1 MSNRLSMTGRRG
13 VLTLLALTAVVAG
26 LVLVVVA
33 VLGQQTAPRP
43 PRAVGRIETPSPTAS
58 AVPSSS
64 PSQAP
69 SQAPSTAA
77 SDGPTSTPLGP
88 SRPVRIRIPAIGVD
102 SKVTRL
108 GLADDGTLAVPQP
121 GPDLNHAAWFENSPT
136 PGQPG
141 PSIIE
146 GHVDSEQ
153 GPSVFF
159 RLGDVRPGDRIRV
172 TRKDGVT
179 LVFTVNAVRDFKK
192 KSFPTSVVYGGD
204 LSTPQLRLITC
215 SDFDRAIRHHVGNE
229 VVFAHLTRTRNQGQ

>member
-1 MSNRLSMTGRRG
+1 MTGRRG
-13 VLTLLALTAVVAG
+13 VLTLLPLVAVVAG

-33 VLGQQTAPRP
+33 VGAQQSAPRP
-43 PRAVGRIETPSPTAS
+43 PRAVGKIETPSPTPSPA
-58 AVPSSS
+58 ATHRADPVPSS
-64 PSQAP
+64 
-69 SQAPSTAA
+69 
-77 SDGPTSTPLGP
+77 GPTSTPLGP
-88 SRPVRIRIPAIGVD
+88 SRPVRIQIPAIGV
-102 SKVTRL
+102 SSTVQPI
-108 GLADDGTLAVPQP
+108 GLTKRGRLAVPQP
-121 GPDLNHAAWFENSPT
+121 GPHLNQAAWFESSPT

-159 RLGDVRPGDRIRV
+159 KLGDVRPGDHIRV

-179 LVFTVNAVRDFKK
+179 AVFTVNAVRDFKK

-215 SDFDRAIRHHVGNE
+215 SDFDRSIRHHVGNE
-229 VVFAHLTRTRNQGQ
+229 VVFAHLTKTRNQGR

>member
-1 MSNRLSMTGRRG
+1 MPNRLSTTGRRG
-13 VLTLLALTAVVAG
+13 VLTLLALTAVAAG
-26 LVLVVVA
+26 LVLAVVA

-43 PRAVGRIETPSPTAS
+43 PRAVGRLETPSPPPS

-64 PSQAP
+64 P

-77 SDGPTSTPLGP
+77 SDGPTSTPLGS
-88 SRPVRIRIPAIGVD
+88 SRPLRIRIPVIGVD
-102 SKVTRL
+102 SKVIRL

-121 GPDLNHAAWFENSPT
+121 GPDLNHAAWFENSPA

-153 GPSVFF
+153 GSSVFF
-159 RLGDVRPGDRIRV
+159 KLGDVRPGDRIVV

-179 LVFTVNAVRDFKK
+179 VIFTVDAVRDFKK
-192 KSFPTSVVYGGD
+192 ASFPTSVVYGGD
-204 LSTPQLRLITC
+204 LGTPQLRLITC
-215 SDFDRAIRHHVGNE
+215 SDFDRSIRHHVGNE